1 MKITRKFIRE
11 SNLYT
16 EVSNY
21 LYNIFAS
28 PQNILSDEVILD
40 DFQVRH
46 LKEVLERYPLVKD
59 LFIEEGIIEEEDRNP
74 FKKDLSCED
83 IDNLDIVLDNVLHNI
98 FEGQAM
104 SVTYGAEK
112 NITTGPR
119 RELRRRSLY
128 VGAGYEVL
136 LHTTK
141 NAGTIIELRKK

>member
-98 FEGQAM
+98 FEGQSM

-112 NITTGPR
+112 NILTGER
-119 RELRRRSLY
+119 RDLRRRSLY

-136 LHTTK
+136 LHTTTFD
-141 NAGTIIELRKK
+141 GTIIELRKR

>member
-59 LFIEEGIIEEEDRNP
+59 LFIKEGIIEEEDRNP

-83 IDNLDIVLDNVLHNI
+83 IDNLDNVLHNI
-98 FEGQAM
+98 FEGQSM

-119 RELRRRSLY
+119 RGLRGRSLY
-128 VGAGYEVL
+128 VISGYEVI

-141 NAGTIIELRKK
+141 NAGTVIELRKK